1 MFWLNSHPSEA
12 TAGTI
17 TKMALMKVKGNL
29 ERLFDKN
36 LNDLVRG
43 IRNHKDDEAKYIATC
58 LEEIKQELR
67 QHNTAVKANAVQKL
81 TYLQMQGY
89 DISWAGFNIV
99 EVEITLKIFDF
110 TFTNLFDFFQVMAST
125 KFTEKRVGYLA
136 ASQSFHQDTE
146 VLMLTTNMIR
156 KDLSSQNTHDA
167 GVALSSLSCFMS
179 TDLARDLTGDI
190 LSMLNSTRPYIR
202 KKSVLILYKVFLRY
216 PEALRQAFPRLKEKL
231 EDPDPGVQS
240 AAVNVICELA
250 RKNPRNYL
258 SLAPTFFKLMTTSQN
273 NWMLIKIIKLF
284 GALTPL
290 EPRLGKKLIEP
301 LTNLIHRYFFN
312 VFFANFVGLKNDFN
326 FVLALRPCLCSTSV
340 STR

>member
-1 MFWLNSHPSEA
+1 
-12 TAGTI
+12 
-17 TKMALMKVKGNL
+17 MKVKGNL

-301 LTNLIHRYFFN
+301 LTNLIHRYFLT
-312 VFFANFVGLKNDFN
+312 VFCQFCRSKKMILF
-326 FVLALRPCLCSTSV
+326 
-340 STR
+340 